1 METKMNIDDMLPKVK
16 ETELEILSVVD
27 AFCRQHSLKYTL
39 AYGTLLG
46 AVRHGGFIP
55 WDDDIDIWM
64 PREDYDRF
72 KELWLNNPVDGY
84 IIQDPYLEPEF
95 TQNFIKIRKD
105 KTAFIEGENKKY
117 VSYHKGIFIDIFP
130 LDRVADN
137 KLVYNLQKLNA
148 VFMMLYTRKF
158 APPEEKGI
166 KKFIAK
172 AALKVVPKSKYDSLK
187 KHLEKSLSRKSPEN
201 GGYKCFSSMIALS
214 TLPYSSNMFDDLEKI
229 EFEGRMFSVTSI
241 RDEILTKIYGDYM
254 ELPPEE
260 ERVWKHHPILIDLE
274 HNFEEL

>member
-16 ETELEILSVVD
+16 KTELEILSVVD
-27 AFCRQHSLKYTL
+27 EFCRQYNLKYTL

-130 LDRVADN
+130 LDRIADN
-137 KLVYNLQKLNA
+137 KLVYNLQKMEA
-148 VFMMLYTRKF
+148 IFMMLYTRKF

-166 KKFIAK
+166 KKLIAK
-172 AALKVVPKSKYDSLK
+172 TALKVVPKSKYDSLK
-187 KHLEKSLSRKSPEN
+187 KHLEKSLSRKSPEK
-201 GGYKCFSSMIALS
+201 GEYKCFSSMIALS
-214 TLPYSSNMFDDLEKI
+214 TLPYSSNMFDDLEEI
-229 EFEGRMFSVTSI
+229 EFEGRMFMVTSI
-241 RDEILTKIYGDYM
+241 AEEVLNKIYGDYM
-254 ELPPEE
+254 QLPPEE